1 MIKKILHNFTK
12 KQKKRFSLIV
22 AFALLGTLIE
32 VASLSIVYKLIQA
45 LLSVNEKNK
54 ILISFLNY
62 NFQFDNYLFLTFL
75 CISLIGIFIL
85 KLIFFSYLSY
95 LQFSFVYGLR
105 HKISKKLVSLY
116 MNTEYIFFTRKNS
129 AELLRNIDKDANYF
143 ADGVVLNLIN
153 IITELVI
160 LIGIVI
166 FLFYIDPFSTLFLT
180 IFLTFIF
187 LLFYFLLRK
196 KIVNLANLRQI
207 KNFEFIKSINQ
218 NIRGIKDI
226 KLFGKIEYFI
236 NLFSKSSK
244 LLSNVS
250 TKLMFLYS
258 VTRYSVE
265 LIIIICAT
273 SFIIL
278 SIQKGLDLDNV
289 LLTIGVYTAAAFR
302 LIPSLNK
309 LLASFQ
315 RMTSSIPS
323 INVITN
329 EQREIKEDNLDQKL
343 KINFD
348 KNIIFEKINFSYNDN
363 NDFSLSNISFEIKK
377 NEIFTIIGKSGS
389 GKTTLV
395 DILSGL
401 LKPQSG
407 KIFIDGEDYTNKYNI
422 IRKNISYLSQN
433 FFMLDDS
440 ILNNITF
447 GSKEVDLY
455 KIDQIIKDLELENL
469 VNESKDG
476 LNTIV
481 GEDGVQISG
490 GQAQR
495 IGLARCFYSNRDI
508 IILDEVT
515 SALDIQTENFILNSI
530 KKFKQNKTIIFITHR
545 ENVLK
550 FSDEILILE
559 DGNIKNNKTFI

>member
-1 MIKKILHNFTK
+1 MIKKILENFTK
-12 KQKKRFSLIV
+12 KQKKSFSLIV
-22 AFALLGTLIE
+22 ALALLGTLIE
-32 VASLSIVYKLIQA
+32 VVSLSIVYKLIQT
-45 LLSVNEKNK
+45 LLSVNEKQN

-62 NFQFDNYLFLTFL
+62 NFQFDNYFFLTFL
-75 CISLIGIFIL
+75 CFSLIGIFIL

-105 HKISKKLVSLY
+105 HKISKNLLSLY
-116 MNTEYIFFTRKNS
+116 MKTEYIFFTKKNS
-129 AELLRNIDKDANYF
+129 AELLRNIDKDVNYF

-153 IITELVI
+153 IITEFVI

-166 FLFYIDPFSTLFLT
+166 FLFYVDPFSTLYLI

-187 LLFYFLLRK
+187 FLFYFLLRK
-196 KIVNLANLRQI
+196 KIVNLANLRQL

-226 KLFGKIEYFI
+226 KLFDKIEYFV
-236 NLFSKSSK
+236 NLFSKSSQ

-273 SFIIL
+273 LFIIL
-278 SIQKGLDLDNV
+278 SIQKGLDLDNM
-289 LLTIGVYTAAAFR
+289 LLTIGLYAAAAFR

-323 INVITN
+323 INVITH
-329 EQREIKEDNLDQKL
+329 EQREIKEDNIDQDL
-343 KINFD
+343 QINFN
-348 KNIIFEKINFSYNDN
+348 KNIVFKEINFSYNDD

-401 LKPQSG
+401 LKPQNG
-407 KIFIDGEDYTNKYNI
+407 KIFIDGHDYTKKYNL

-433 FFMLDDS
+433 FFLLDDS

-447 GSKEVDLY
+447 GSKEVDLNR
-455 KIDQIIKDLELENL
+455 INQIIKDLELETL
-469 VNESKDG
+469 VKESKDG

-481 GEDGVQISG
+481 GEDGLQVSG

-508 IILDEVT
+508 IILDEAT
-515 SALDIQTENFILNSI
+515 SALDIQTENIILESI
-530 KKFKQNKTIIFITHR
+530 KNFKQNKTIILITHR

-550 FSDEILILE
+550 FSDKILILE
-559 DGNIKNNKTFI
+559 DGKTKK

>member
-1 MIKKILHNFTK
+1 MIKKILHNFTI

-45 LLSVNEKNK
+45 LLSVNEKHN
-54 ILISFLNY
+54 ILISFFNY
-62 NFQFDNYLFLTFL
+62 NFQFDNYFFLTFL

-95 LQFSFVYGLR
+95 LQFNFVYGLR
-105 HKISKKLVSLY
+105 HKISKKLISLY

-196 KIVNLANLRQI
+196 RIVNLANLRQL

-273 SFIIL
+273 LFIIL

-323 INVITN
+323 INVITH

-348 KNIIFEKINFSYNDN
+348 KNIIFENINFSYNDD

-407 KIFIDGEDYTNKYNI
+407 KIFIDGEDYTDKYNI
-422 IRKNISYLSQN
+422 IRKNLSYLSQN

-447 GSKEVDLY
+447 GSKEVDFS

-469 VNESKDG
+469 VKESKDG

-515 SALDIQTENFILNSI
+515 SALDVQTENFILNSI

-559 DGNIKNNKTFI
+559 DGNIKNNKKFI